1 MNESAPAQSAADAED
16 APAVDFS
23 NLDRN
28 RVLIGGA
35 AAILLI
41 ISVLFLPWYTLTDEP
56 QRVEQNAWICGENE
70 FSCTGFET
78 FPILGPLLLLASIAP
93 LILAYILVRGHKL
106 SWAPGEMT
114 MVVGFTATVLI
125 AYNGI
130 IDKPAPDDGIE
141 FGTGLDFG
149 YWVALLSAATI
160 AIVGFMRSLESGG
173 RRQRKA
179 PGTV

>member
-1 MNESAPAQSAADAED
+1 MNAQPEA

-23 NLDRN
+23 RLDRT
-28 RVLIGGA
+28 RVLIGGG

-41 ISVLFLPWYTLTDEP
+41 LSTLFLPWYSLSEVP
-56 QRVEQNAWICGENE
+56 EREAQNAWICGEGE
-70 FSCTGFET
+70 YSCTGFET

-93 LILAYILVRGHKL
+93 LILAWILVRGHKL
-106 SWAPGEMT
+106 SWAPGELT
-114 MVVGFTATVLI
+114 MVVGFAAMVLI

-141 FGTGLDFG
+141 FGTSLQIG
-149 YWVALLSAATI
+149 YWVALLSAVTI
-160 AIVGFMRSLESGG
+160 AMVGFLRSLESGG
-173 RRQRKA
+173 RKQRKA